1 MKKRTLAL
9 FLALTMLLT
18 TSAFASEYVVEEG
31 DSLWKIAQETLGS
44 GFKWEEIYE
53 ANKDQIKDP
62 NLIYGGQKLTIP
74 DGEPTAPVVTPAP
87 EPTPEPTPAVPEQ
100 PLTYTGTGS
109 GRNGQVKVD
118 VTFTGSGITAVT
130 VTEHTESAGIA
141 DAALALMPQW
151 IVESQSFAVDA
162 VGGATLTSVAIRQ
175 AVIAAIRQAGF
186 STSDYNV
193 RPAARVPEKLDDMTA
208 DVVVVGAGLA
218 GVMAAMAAREAGA
231 NVILVEKRHMTG
243 GSSALS
249 SAWMRVSGCD
259 AVAADFPDSDQ
270 SVDSFVEFMK
280 EQADRGNGTGYEVDL
295 EYVRFIEENVN
306 ETVNFMMG
314 MGLTGKTSISGKTGV
329 VSWTGSGAGLMK
341 DLTALAEGQGIT
353 ILTNTTANS
362 IVMDNGAAAGIQ
374 CTSNGDDL
382 TIYASKVI
390 LATGGSSFAPGA
402 EYSNF
407 PAESQAVLLQ
417 LAATG
422 TTGDGQRMAA
432 EVGAAIEGALRIK
445 QAGATL
451 RQSVLNTAKK
461 RPGNNTCLVVNA
473 EGKRQLSE
481 AKLNT
486 NTILADGSPHYWVIV
501 DSSNEEIVA
510 SMKAG
515 MENGGAIYYG
525 STIEELAGKLSI
537 DPATMRATFDRY
549 QELCANGEDTDLG
562 KAANRLV
569 AYTGTE
575 GYYAYEVC
583 AGGWGTMG
591 GGIVSD
597 YTGHVLTAEGAV
609 IPNLFAVG
617 ECSDGHIFGDNYVG
631 GVSVSV
637 FTAAGRVVGK
647 TAAGELGG

>member
-1 MKKRTLAL
+1 MKKRLFAL

-18 TSAFASEYVVEEG
+18 TSAFASECVVEAG
-31 DSLWKIAQETLGS
+31 DSLWTLAQKTLGS

-62 NLIYGGQKLTIP
+62 NLIYVGQKLTIP
-74 DGEPTAPVVTPAP
+74 SSETTVPVA
-87 EPTPEPTPAVPEQ
+87 TPEPTPAEPM
-100 PLTYTGTGS
+100 TYTATGS
-109 GRNGQVKVD
+109 GRNGEVTVD
-118 VTFTGSGITAVT
+118 VTFTGGKITAVT
-130 VTEHTESAGIA
+130 VAEHTESAGIA
-141 DAALALMPQW
+141 DAALELMPRW
-151 IVESQSFAVDA
+151 IVENQSFAVDA

-186 STSDYNV
+186 NTSDYNI
-193 RPAARVPEKLDDMTA
+193 RPAAHAPEKLDDMTT

-231 NVILVEKRHMTG
+231 NVILVEKRYMTG

-249 SAWMRVSGCD
+249 SAWMRVSGSD
-259 AVAADFPDSDQ
+259 AVAADFPDNDQ

-280 EQADRGNGTGYEVDL
+280 EQAGRGNSTGYEVDL
-295 EYVRFIEENVN
+295 GYIRFIEEHVN

-329 VSWTGSGAGLMK
+329 VAWTGSGAGLMK

-353 ILTNTTANS
+353 VLTNTTANS
-362 IVMDNGAAAGIQ
+362 IVMDNGAAAGIRY
-374 CTSNGDDL
+374 TSNGDDL

-407 PAESQAVLLQ
+407 PAESQATLLQ

-422 TTGDGQRMAA
+422 TTGDGQRMA
-432 EVGAAIEGALRIK
+432 
-445 QAGATL
+445 T
-451 RQSVLNTAKK
+451 
-461 RPGNNTCLVVNA
+461 
-473 EGKRQLSE
+473 
-481 AKLNT
+481 
-486 NTILADGSPHYWVIV
+486 
-501 DSSNEEIVA
+501 
-510 SMKAG
+510 
-515 MENGGAIYYG
+515 GGAIYYG
-525 STIEELAGKLSI
+525 ATIEELAVKLSI
-537 DPATMRATFDRY
+537 DPVTMRATFDRY
-549 QELCANGEDTDLG
+549 QEMCTNGEDTDLG

-609 IPNLFAVG
+609 IPDLFAVG

-647 TAAGELGG
+647 TAAAELAK

>member
-1 MKKRTLAL
+1 MKKRALAL

-118 VTFTGSGITAVT
+118 VTFTGSEITAVT

-218 GVMAAMAAREAGA
+218 GMMAAMAAHESEA
-231 NVILVEKRHMTG
+231 NVILVEKQYMTG

-270 SVDSFVEFMK
+270 SIDSFVEFMR
-280 EQADRGNGTGYEVDL
+280 EQADRGNSTGYEVDL
-295 EYVRFIEENVN
+295 DYVRFIEENVN

-314 MGLTGKTSISGKTGV
+314 MGLTEKTSISGKTGV
-329 VSWTGSGAGLMK
+329 VSWTGFGAGLMK
-341 DLTALAEGQGIT
+341 DLTSLAEGQGIT

-362 IVMDNGAAAGIQ
+362 IVMDNGAA
-374 CTSNGDDL
+374 
-382 TIYASKVI
+382 
-390 LATGGSSFAPGA
+390 
-402 EYSNF
+402 
-407 PAESQAVLLQ
+407 
-417 LAATG
+417 
-422 TTGDGQRMAA
+422 
-432 EVGAAIEGALRIK
+432 IEGALRIK

-451 RQSVLNTAKK
+451 RQSVLNTTKK

-481 AKLNT
+481 ANLNT

-501 DSSNEEIVA
+501 DSSNEEIAA

-525 STIEELAGKLSI
+525 ATIEDLAGKLSI
-537 DPATMRATFDRY
+537 DPATMRTTFDRY

-569 AYTGTE
+569 AYTGTG

-647 TAAGELGG
+647 TAAGELGE

>member
-18 TSAFASEYVVEEG
+18 TSAFASEYVVEES

-87 EPTPEPTPAVPEQ
+87 EPTPEPTPAIPEQ

-118 VTFTGSGITAVT
+118 VTFTGSEITAVT

-218 GVMAAMAAREAGA
+218 GMMAAMAAHESGA
-231 NVILVEKRHMTG
+231 NVILVEKQYMTG

-270 SVDSFVEFMK
+270 SIDSFVEFMR
-280 EQADRGNGTGYEVDL
+280 EQADRRNSTGYEVDL
-295 EYVRFIEENVN
+295 DYVRFIEENVN

-314 MGLTGKTSISGKTGV
+314 MGLTEKTSISGKTGV
-329 VSWTGSGAGLMK
+329 VSWTGFGAGLMK
-341 DLTALAEGQGIT
+341 DLTSLAEGQGIT

-362 IVMDNGAAAGIQ
+362 IVMDNGAA
-374 CTSNGDDL
+374 
-382 TIYASKVI
+382 
-390 LATGGSSFAPGA
+390 
-402 EYSNF
+402 
-407 PAESQAVLLQ
+407 
-417 LAATG
+417 
-422 TTGDGQRMAA
+422 
-432 EVGAAIEGALRIK
+432 IEGALRIK

-451 RQSVLNTAKK
+451 RQSVLNTTKK

-481 AKLNT
+481 ANLNT

-501 DSSNEEIVA
+501 DSSNEEIAA

-525 STIEELAGKLSI
+525 ATIEDLAGKLSI
-537 DPATMRATFDRY
+537 DPATMRTTFDRY

-569 AYTGTE
+569 AYTGTG

-647 TAAGELGG
+647 TAAGELGK

>member
-18 TSAFASEYVVEEG
+18 TSAFASEYVVEES

-87 EPTPEPTPAVPEQ
+87 EPTPEPTPAIPEQ

-118 VTFTGSGITAVT
+118 VTFTGSEITAVT

-186 STSDYNV
+186 STSDYTV

-218 GVMAAMAAREAGA
+218 GMMAAMAAHESGA
-231 NVILVEKRHMTG
+231 NVILVEKQYMTG

-249 SAWMRVSGCD
+249 SAWMRVRGCD

-270 SVDSFVEFMK
+270 SIDSFVEFMR
-280 EQADRGNGTGYEVDL
+280 EQADRRNSTGYEVDL
-295 EYVRFIEENVN
+295 DYVRFIEENVN

-314 MGLTGKTSISGKTGV
+314 MGLTEKTSISGKTGV
-329 VSWTGSGAGLMK
+329 VSWTGFGAGLMK
-341 DLTALAEGQGIT
+341 DLTSLAEGQGIT

-362 IVMDNGAAAGIQ
+362 IVMDNGAA
-374 CTSNGDDL
+374 
-382 TIYASKVI
+382 
-390 LATGGSSFAPGA
+390 
-402 EYSNF
+402 
-407 PAESQAVLLQ
+407 
-417 LAATG
+417 
-422 TTGDGQRMAA
+422 
-432 EVGAAIEGALRIK
+432 IEGALRIK

-451 RQSVLNTAKK
+451 RQSVLNTTKK

-481 AKLNT
+481 ANLNT

-501 DSSNEEIVA
+501 DSSNEEIAA

-525 STIEELAGKLSI
+525 ATIEDLAGKLSI
-537 DPATMRATFDRY
+537 DPATMRTTFDRY

-569 AYTGTE
+569 AYTGTG

-647 TAAGELGG
+647 TAAGELGK

>member
-1 MKKRTLAL
+1 MKKRALAL

-118 VTFTGSGITAVT
+118 VTFTGSEITAVT

-218 GVMAAMAAREAGA
+218 GMMAAMAAHESEA
-231 NVILVEKRHMTG
+231 NVILVEKQYMTG

-270 SVDSFVEFMK
+270 SIDSFVEFMR
-280 EQADRGNGTGYEVDL
+280 EQADRGNSTGYEVDL
-295 EYVRFIEENVN
+295 DYVRFIEENVN

-314 MGLTGKTSISGKTGV
+314 MGLTEKTSISGKNGV
-329 VSWTGSGAGLMK
+329 VSWTGFGAGLMK
-341 DLTALAEGQGIT
+341 DLTSLAEGQGIT

-362 IVMDNGAAAGIQ
+362 IVMDNGAA
-374 CTSNGDDL
+374 
-382 TIYASKVI
+382 
-390 LATGGSSFAPGA
+390 
-402 EYSNF
+402 
-407 PAESQAVLLQ
+407 
-417 LAATG
+417 
-422 TTGDGQRMAA
+422 
-432 EVGAAIEGALRIK
+432 IEGALRIK

-451 RQSVLNTAKK
+451 RQSVLNTTKK

-481 AKLNT
+481 ANLNT

-501 DSSNEEIVA
+501 DSSNEEIAA

-525 STIEELAGKLSI
+525 ATIEDLAGKLSI
-537 DPATMRATFDRY
+537 DPATMRTTFDRY

-569 AYTGTE
+569 AYTGTG

-647 TAAGELGG
+647 TAAGELGE

>member
-1 MKKRTLAL
+1 MKKRLFAL

-18 TSAFASEYVVEEG
+18 TSAFASECVVEAG
-31 DSLWKIAQETLGS
+31 DSLWTLAQKTLGS

-62 NLIYGGQKLTIP
+62 NLIYVGQKLTIP
-74 DGEPTAPVVTPAP
+74 SSETTVPVA
-87 EPTPEPTPAVPEQ
+87 TPEPTPAEPM
-100 PLTYTGTGS
+100 TYTATGS
-109 GRNGQVKVD
+109 GRNGEVTVD
-118 VTFTGSGITAVT
+118 VTFTGGKITAVT
-130 VTEHTESAGIA
+130 VAEHTESAGIA
-141 DAALALMPQW
+141 DAALELMPRW
-151 IVESQSFAVDA
+151 IVENQSFAVDA

-186 STSDYNV
+186 NTSDYNI
-193 RPAARVPEKLDDMTA
+193 RPAAHAPEKLDDMTT

-231 NVILVEKRHMTG
+231 NVILVEKRYMTG

-249 SAWMRVSGCD
+249 SAWMRVSGSD
-259 AVAADFPDSDQ
+259 AVAADFPDNDQ

-280 EQADRGNGTGYEVDL
+280 EQAGRGNSTGYEVDL
-295 EYVRFIEENVN
+295 GYIRFIEEHVN

-329 VSWTGSGAGLMK
+329 VAWTGSGAGLMK

-353 ILTNTTANS
+353 VLTNTTANS
-362 IVMDNGAAAGIQ
+362 IVMDNGAAAGIRY
-374 CTSNGDDL
+374 TSNGDDL

-407 PAESQAVLLQ
+407 PAESQATLLQ

-432 EVGAAIEGALRIK
+432 GVGAAIEGALRIK

-461 RPGNNTCLVVNA
+461 RPSNNTCLVVNA
-473 EGKRQLSE
+473 AGERQLSE
-481 AKLNT
+481 ANLNT
-486 NTILADGSPHYWVIV
+486 NTLLAGGSAHYWVIV

-515 MENGGAIYYG
+515 MANGGAIYYG
-525 STIEELAGKLSI
+525 ATIEELAVKLSI
-537 DPATMRATFDRY
+537 DPVTMRATFDRY
-549 QELCANGEDTDLG
+549 QEMCTNGEDTDLG

-609 IPNLFAVG
+609 IPDLFAVG

-647 TAAGELGG
+647 TAAAELAK

>member
-18 TSAFASEYVVEEG
+18 TSAFASEYVVEES

-87 EPTPEPTPAVPEQ
+87 EPTPEPTPAIPEQ

-118 VTFTGSGITAVT
+118 VTFTGSEITAVT

-218 GVMAAMAAREAGA
+218 GMMAAMAAHESGA
-231 NVILVEKRHMTG
+231 NVILVEKQYMTG

-270 SVDSFVEFMK
+270 SIDSFVEFMR
-280 EQADRGNGTGYEVDL
+280 EQADRRNSTGYEVDL
-295 EYVRFIEENVN
+295 DYVRFIEENVN

-314 MGLTGKTSISGKTGV
+314 MGLTEKTSISGKTGV
-329 VSWTGSGAGLMK
+329 VSWTGFGAGLMK
-341 DLTALAEGQGIT
+341 DLTSLAEGQGIT

-362 IVMDNGAAAGIQ
+362 IVMDNGAA
-374 CTSNGDDL
+374 
-382 TIYASKVI
+382 
-390 LATGGSSFAPGA
+390 
-402 EYSNF
+402 
-407 PAESQAVLLQ
+407 
-417 LAATG
+417 
-422 TTGDGQRMAA
+422 
-432 EVGAAIEGALRIK
+432 IEGALRIK

-451 RQSVLNTAKK
+451 RQSVLNTTKK

-481 AKLNT
+481 ANLNT

-501 DSSNEEIVA
+501 DSSNEEIAA

-525 STIEELAGKLSI
+525 ATIEDLAGKLSI
-537 DPATMRATFDRY
+537 DPATMRTTFDRY

-569 AYTGTE
+569 AYTGTG

-647 TAAGELGG
+647 TAAGELGE

>member
-1 MKKRTLAL
+1 MKKRLFAL

-18 TSAFASEYVVEEG
+18 TSAFASECVVEAG
-31 DSLWKIAQETLGS
+31 DSLWTLAQKTLGS

-62 NLIYGGQKLTIP
+62 NLIYVGQKLTIP
-74 DGEPTAPVVTPAP
+74 SSETTVPVAPPA
-87 EPTPEPTPAVPEQ
+87 PTPAEPM
-100 PLTYTGTGS
+100 TYTATGS
-109 GRNGQVKVD
+109 GRNGEVTVD
-118 VTFTGSGITAVT
+118 VPFTGGKITAVT
-130 VTEHTESAGIA
+130 VAEHTESAGIA
-141 DAALALMPQW
+141 DAALELMPRW
-151 IVESQSFAVDA
+151 IVENQSFAVDA

-186 STSDYNV
+186 NTSDYNI
-193 RPAARVPEKLDDMTA
+193 RPAAHAPEKLDDMTT

-231 NVILVEKRHMTG
+231 NVILVEKRYMTG

-249 SAWMRVSGCD
+249 SAWMRVSGSD

-280 EQADRGNGTGYEVDL
+280 EQAGRGNSTGYEVDL
-295 EYVRFIEENVN
+295 GYIRFIEEHVN

-314 MGLTGKTSISGKTGV
+314 RGLTGKTSISGKTGV
-329 VSWTGSGAGLMK
+329 VAWTGSGAGLMK

-353 ILTNTTANS
+353 VLTNTTANS
-362 IVMDNGAAAGIQ
+362 IVMDNGAAAGIRY
-374 CTSNGDDL
+374 TSNGDDL

-407 PAESQAVLLQ
+407 PAESQATLLQ

-422 TTGDGQRMAA
+422 TTGDGQRMA
-432 EVGAAIEGALRIK
+432 
-445 QAGATL
+445 T
-451 RQSVLNTAKK
+451 
-461 RPGNNTCLVVNA
+461 
-473 EGKRQLSE
+473 
-481 AKLNT
+481 
-486 NTILADGSPHYWVIV
+486 
-501 DSSNEEIVA
+501 
-510 SMKAG
+510 
-515 MENGGAIYYG
+515 GGAIYYG
-525 STIEELAGKLSI
+525 ATIEELAVKLSI
-537 DPATMRATFDRY
+537 DPVTMRATFDRY
-549 QELCANGEDTDLG
+549 QEMCTNGEDTDLG

-609 IPNLFAVG
+609 IPDLFAVG

-647 TAAGELGG
+647 TAAAELAK

>member
-1 MKKRTLAL
+1 MKKRLFAL

-18 TSAFASEYVVEEG
+18 TSAFASECVVEAG
-31 DSLWKIAQETLGS
+31 DSLWTLAQKTLGS

-62 NLIYGGQKLTIP
+62 NLIYVGQKLTIP
-74 DGEPTAPVVTPAP
+74 SSETTVPVA
-87 EPTPEPTPAVPEQ
+87 TPEPTPAEPM
-100 PLTYTGTGS
+100 TYTATGS
-109 GRNGQVKVD
+109 GRNGEVTVD
-118 VTFTGSGITAVT
+118 VTFTGGKITAVT
-130 VTEHTESAGIA
+130 VAEHTESAGIA
-141 DAALALMPQW
+141 DAALELMPRW
-151 IVESQSFAVDA
+151 IVENQSFAVDA

-186 STSDYNV
+186 NTSDYNI
-193 RPAARVPEKLDDMTA
+193 RPAAHAPEKLDDMTT

-231 NVILVEKRHMTG
+231 NVILVEKRYMTG

-249 SAWMRVSGCD
+249 SAWMRVSGSD

-280 EQADRGNGTGYEVDL
+280 EQAGRGNSTGYEVDL
-295 EYVRFIEENVN
+295 GYIRFIEEHVN

-329 VSWTGSGAGLMK
+329 VAWTGSGAGLMK

-353 ILTNTTANS
+353 VLTNTTANS
-362 IVMDNGAAAGIQ
+362 IVMDNGAAAGIRY
-374 CTSNGDDL
+374 TSNGDDL

-407 PAESQAVLLQ
+407 PAESQATLLQ

-422 TTGDGQRMAA
+422 TTGDGQRMA
-432 EVGAAIEGALRIK
+432 
-445 QAGATL
+445 T
-451 RQSVLNTAKK
+451 
-461 RPGNNTCLVVNA
+461 
-473 EGKRQLSE
+473 
-481 AKLNT
+481 
-486 NTILADGSPHYWVIV
+486 
-501 DSSNEEIVA
+501 
-510 SMKAG
+510 
-515 MENGGAIYYG
+515 GGAIYYG
-525 STIEELAGKLSI
+525 ATIEELAVKLSI
-537 DPATMRATFDRY
+537 DPVTMRATFDRY
-549 QELCANGEDTDLG
+549 QELCTNGEDTDLG

-609 IPNLFAVG
+609 IPDLFAVG

-647 TAAGELGG
+647 TAAAELAK

>member
-1 MKKRTLAL
+1 MKKRLFAL

-18 TSAFASEYVVEEG
+18 TSAFASECVVEAG
-31 DSLWKIAQETLGS
+31 DSLWTLAQKTLGS

-62 NLIYGGQKLTIP
+62 NLIYVGQKLTIP
-74 DGEPTAPVVTPAP
+74 SSETTVPVA
-87 EPTPEPTPAVPEQ
+87 TPEPTPAEPM
-100 PLTYTGTGS
+100 TYTGTGS
-109 GRNGQVKVD
+109 GRNGEVTVD
-118 VTFTGSGITAVT
+118 VTFTGGKITAVT
-130 VTEHTESAGIA
+130 VAEHTESAGIA
-141 DAALALMPQW
+141 DAALELMPRW
-151 IVESQSFAVDA
+151 IVENQSFAVDA

-175 AVIAAIRQAGF
+175 AVIDAIRQAGF
-186 STSDYNV
+186 NTSDYNI
-193 RPAARVPEKLDDMTA
+193 RPAAHAPEKLDDMTT

-231 NVILVEKRHMTG
+231 NVILVEKRYMTG

-249 SAWMRVSGCD
+249 SAWMRVSGSD

-280 EQADRGNGTGYEVDL
+280 EQADRGNSTGYEVDL
-295 EYVRFIEENVN
+295 DYIRFIEEHVN

-329 VSWTGSGAGLMK
+329 VAWTGSGAGLMK

-353 ILTNTTANS
+353 VLTNTTANS
-362 IVMDNGAAAGIQ
+362 IVMDNGAAAGIR

-407 PAESQAVLLQ
+407 PAESQATLLQ

-422 TTGDGQRMAA
+422 TTGDGQRMA
-432 EVGAAIEGALRIK
+432 
-445 QAGATL
+445 T
-451 RQSVLNTAKK
+451 
-461 RPGNNTCLVVNA
+461 
-473 EGKRQLSE
+473 
-481 AKLNT
+481 
-486 NTILADGSPHYWVIV
+486 
-501 DSSNEEIVA
+501 
-510 SMKAG
+510 
-515 MENGGAIYYG
+515 GGAIYYG
-525 STIEELAGKLSI
+525 ATIEELAVKLSI
-537 DPATMRATFDRY
+537 DPVTMRATFDRY
-549 QELCANGEDTDLG
+549 QELCTNGEDTDLG

-609 IPNLFAVG
+609 IPDLFAVG

-647 TAAGELGG
+647 TAAAELAK

>member
-18 TSAFASEYVVEEG
+18 TSAFASEYVVEES

-87 EPTPEPTPAVPEQ
+87 EPTPEPTPAIPEQ

-118 VTFTGSGITAVT
+118 VTFTGSEITAVT

-218 GVMAAMAAREAGA
+218 GMMAAMAARESGA
-231 NVILVEKRHMTG
+231 NVILVEKQYMTG

-270 SVDSFVEFMK
+270 SIDSFVEFMR
-280 EQADRGNGTGYEVDL
+280 EQADRRNSTGYEVDL
-295 EYVRFIEENVN
+295 DYVRFIEENVN

-314 MGLTGKTSISGKTGV
+314 MGLTEKTSISGKTGV
-329 VSWTGSGAGLMK
+329 VSWTGFGAGLMK
-341 DLTALAEGQGIT
+341 DLTSLAEGQGIT

-362 IVMDNGAAAGIQ
+362 IVMDNGAA
-374 CTSNGDDL
+374 
-382 TIYASKVI
+382 
-390 LATGGSSFAPGA
+390 
-402 EYSNF
+402 
-407 PAESQAVLLQ
+407 
-417 LAATG
+417 
-422 TTGDGQRMAA
+422 
-432 EVGAAIEGALRIK
+432 IEGALRIK

-451 RQSVLNTAKK
+451 RQSVLNTTKK

-481 AKLNT
+481 ANLNT

-501 DSSNEEIVA
+501 DSSNEEIAA

-525 STIEELAGKLSI
+525 ATIEDLAGKLSI
-537 DPATMRATFDRY
+537 DPATMRTTFDRY

-569 AYTGTE
+569 AYTGTG

-647 TAAGELGG
+647 TAAGELGK

>member
-18 TSAFASEYVVEEG
+18 TSAFASEYVVEES
-31 DSLWKIAQETLGS
+31 DSLWTIAQETLGS

-87 EPTPEPTPAVPEQ
+87 EPIPEPTPAIPEQ

-118 VTFTGSGITAVT
+118 VTFTGSEITAVT

-218 GVMAAMAAREAGA
+218 GMMAAMAAHESGA
-231 NVILVEKRHMTG
+231 NVILVEKQYMTG

-249 SAWMRVSGCD
+249 SAWMRVRGCD

-270 SVDSFVEFMK
+270 SIDSFVEFRR
-280 EQADRGNGTGYEVDL
+280 EQADRLNSTGYEVDL
-295 EYVRFIEENVN
+295 DYVRFIEENVN

-314 MGLTGKTSISGKTGV
+314 MGLTEKTSISGKTGV
-329 VSWTGSGAGLMK
+329 VSWTGFGAGLMK
-341 DLTALAEGQGIT
+341 DLTSLAEGQGIT

-362 IVMDNGAAAGIQ
+362 IVMDNGAA
-374 CTSNGDDL
+374 
-382 TIYASKVI
+382 
-390 LATGGSSFAPGA
+390 
-402 EYSNF
+402 
-407 PAESQAVLLQ
+407 
-417 LAATG
+417 
-422 TTGDGQRMAA
+422 
-432 EVGAAIEGALRIK
+432 IEGALRIK

-451 RQSVLNTAKK
+451 RQSVLNTTKK

-481 AKLNT
+481 ANLNT

-501 DSSNEEIVA
+501 DSSNEEIAA

-525 STIEELAGKLSI
+525 ATIEDLAGKLSI
-537 DPATMRATFDRY
+537 DPATMRTTFDRY

-569 AYTGTE
+569 AYTGTG

-647 TAAGELGG
+647 TAAGELGK

>member
-1 MKKRTLAL
+1 MKKRLFAL

-18 TSAFASEYVVEEG
+18 TSAFASECVVEAG
-31 DSLWKIAQETLGS
+31 DSLWTLAQKTLGS

-62 NLIYGGQKLTIP
+62 NLIYVGQKLTIP
-74 DGEPTAPVVTPAP
+74 SSETTVPVA
-87 EPTPEPTPAVPEQ
+87 TPEPTPAEPM
-100 PLTYTGTGS
+100 TYTATGS
-109 GRNGQVKVD
+109 GRNGEVTVD
-118 VTFTGSGITAVT
+118 VTFTGGKITAVT
-130 VTEHTESAGIA
+130 VAEHTESAGIA
-141 DAALALMPQW
+141 DAALELMPRW
-151 IVESQSFAVDA
+151 IVENQSFAVDA

-186 STSDYNV
+186 NTSDYNI
-193 RPAARVPEKLDDMTA
+193 RPAAHAPEKLDDMTT

-231 NVILVEKRHMTG
+231 NVILVEKRYMTG

-249 SAWMRVSGCD
+249 SAWMRVSGSD

-280 EQADRGNGTGYEVDL
+280 EQAGRGNSTGYEVDL
-295 EYVRFIEENVN
+295 GYIRFIEEHVN

-329 VSWTGSGAGLMK
+329 VAWTGSGAGLMK

-353 ILTNTTANS
+353 VLTNTTANS
-362 IVMDNGAAAGIQ
+362 IVMDNGAAAGIRY
-374 CTSNGDDL
+374 TSNGDDL

-407 PAESQAVLLQ
+407 PAESQATLLQ

-422 TTGDGQRMAA
+422 TTGDGQRMA
-432 EVGAAIEGALRIK
+432 
-445 QAGATL
+445 T
-451 RQSVLNTAKK
+451 
-461 RPGNNTCLVVNA
+461 
-473 EGKRQLSE
+473 
-481 AKLNT
+481 
-486 NTILADGSPHYWVIV
+486 
-501 DSSNEEIVA
+501 
-510 SMKAG
+510 
-515 MENGGAIYYG
+515 GGAIYYG
-525 STIEELAGKLSI
+525 ATIEELAVKLSI
-537 DPATMRATFDRY
+537 DPVTMRATFDRY
-549 QELCANGEDTDLG
+549 QEMCTNGEDTDLG

-609 IPNLFAVG
+609 IPDLFAVG

-647 TAAGELGG
+647 TAAAELAK

>member
-18 TSAFASEYVVEEG
+18 TSAFASEYVVEES

-87 EPTPEPTPAVPEQ
+87 EPTPEPTPAIPEQ

-118 VTFTGSGITAVT
+118 VTFTGSEITAVT

-218 GVMAAMAAREAGA
+218 GMMAAMAAHESGA
-231 NVILVEKRHMTG
+231 NVILVEKQYMTG

-249 SAWMRVSGCD
+249 SAWMRVRGCD

-270 SVDSFVEFMK
+270 SIDSFVEFMR
-280 EQADRGNGTGYEVDL
+280 EQADRRNSTGYEVDL
-295 EYVRFIEENVN
+295 DYVRFIEENVN

-314 MGLTGKTSISGKTGV
+314 MGLTEKTSISGKTGV
-329 VSWTGSGAGLMK
+329 VSWTGFGAGLMK
-341 DLTALAEGQGIT
+341 DLTSLAEGQGIT

-362 IVMDNGAAAGIQ
+362 IVMDNGAA
-374 CTSNGDDL
+374 
-382 TIYASKVI
+382 
-390 LATGGSSFAPGA
+390 
-402 EYSNF
+402 
-407 PAESQAVLLQ
+407 
-417 LAATG
+417 
-422 TTGDGQRMAA
+422 
-432 EVGAAIEGALRIK
+432 IEGALRIK

-451 RQSVLNTAKK
+451 RQSVLNTTKK

-481 AKLNT
+481 ANLNT

-501 DSSNEEIVA
+501 DSSNEEIAA

-525 STIEELAGKLSI
+525 ATIEDLAGKLSI
-537 DPATMRATFDRY
+537 DPATMRTTFDRY

-569 AYTGTE
+569 AYTGTG

-647 TAAGELGG
+647 TAAGELGK

>member
-18 TSAFASEYVVEEG
+18 TSAFATEYVVEAG
-31 DSLWKIAQETLGS
+31 DNLWKIAQKTLGS
-44 GFKWEEIYE
+44 GFRWEEIYE

-62 NLIYGGQKLTIP
+62 NLIYVGQKLNIP
-74 DGEPTAPVVTPAP
+74 DGEIVEPVATVEPEPDTTPAP
-87 EPTPEPTPAVPEQ
+87 EE
-100 PLTYTGTGS
+100 PLTYTGISS

-118 VTFTGSGITAVT
+118 VTFTGAKITAVT
-130 VTEHTESAGIA
+130 VTEHKESSGIA
-141 DAALALMPQW
+141 DAALELMPQR
-151 IVESQSFAVDA
+151 ILENQSFAVDA

-175 AVIAAIRQAGF
+175 AVISAIRQAGF

-193 RPAARVPEKLDDMTA
+193 RPAAHAPEKLPDRTT

-218 GVMAAMAAREAGA
+218 GIMAAMAAREAGA
-231 NVILVEKRHMTG
+231 NVILVEKQYMTG

-249 SAWMRVSGCD
+249 SAWMRVSGSD
-259 AVAADFPDSDQ
+259 AVAADFPDADQ

-280 EQADRGNGTGYEVDL
+280 EQADRGNTTGYEVDL
-295 EYVRFIEENVN
+295 DYIRFIEENVN

-314 MGLTGKTSISGKTGV
+314 MGLTGKTSISGMTGV
-329 VSWTGSGAGLMK
+329 VSWTGSGAGLLK

-353 ILTNTTANS
+353 ILTNTEATS
-362 IVMDNGAAAGIQ
+362 IVMDDGEAAGIR
-374 CTSNGDDL
+374 CISNGDDL

-390 LATGGSSFAPGA
+390 LATGGSAFAPGA

-407 PAESQAVLLQ
+407 PAESKATLLQ

-461 RPGNNTCLVVNA
+461 RPGNNTCLVVNE
-473 EGKRQLSE
+473 EGRRQLSE
-481 AKLNT
+481 ANLNT
-486 NTILADGSPHYWVIV
+486 NTLLAGGSAHYWVIV

-515 MENGGAIYYG
+515 MEGGGAIFYG
-525 STIEELAGKLSI
+525 ATIEELAVKLSI

-549 QELCANGEDTDLG
+549 QELCASGEDTDLG

-597 YTGHVLTAEGAV
+597 YTGHVLTAEGTV

-647 TAAGELGG
+647 TAAGELGK